1 MVKFAEVTAG
11 AVVQLGRFNKE
22 RRPHSHKVGFVLEKR
37 TLKVGKNV
45 YTAIMV
51 QTGARE
57 KLEVQ
62 LHNIQ
67 AVLA

>member
-1 MVKFAEVTAG
+1 MVKFAEIASG
-11 AVVQLGRFNKE
+11 SVVQLGRFNGE
-22 RRPHSHKVGFVLEKR
+22 RREHSFKTGMVVEKL
-37 TLKVGKNV
+37 TVKLGNNV
-45 YTAIMV
+45 YTAIVV

-67 AVLA
+67 AILA